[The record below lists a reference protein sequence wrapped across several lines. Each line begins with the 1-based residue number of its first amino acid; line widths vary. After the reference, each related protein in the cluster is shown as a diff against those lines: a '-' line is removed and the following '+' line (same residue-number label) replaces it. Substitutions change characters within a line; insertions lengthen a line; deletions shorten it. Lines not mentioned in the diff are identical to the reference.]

1 MVLRATYRSARV
13 ELSPPP
19 CFPFSLFTC
28 CLVSLLPRA
37 GGGNRLLMGGALET
51 TDEALL
57 DKAVALKV
65 AADAASDHA
74 ASIPF
79 PGIPALLAALA
90 AGGGGGDEDARHP
103 PPPALAILSN
113 KSEPFVVSLT
123 ARLFPS
129 TPFRVVAGATDTRP
143 LKPDAGALAAVCAEL
158 GVVPRDAVLVG
169 DTEVDMAAAAAAG
182 ATAVGVAWGFRGGE
196 ALRAGGGGIVVDTVD
211 ELKAVLQAGV
221 PPLGGLA
228 AAAAVR
234 DTVRV

>member
-1 MVLRATYRSARV
+1 MSPANRPFAAIVFDLDGTLVDSIQDIADGANMALAALGRPPRS
-13 ELSPPP
+13 
-19 CFPFSLFTC
+19 
-28 CLVSLLPRA
+28 VSDYHKLA

-79 PGIPALLAALA
+79 PGISALLAALA
-90 AGGGGGDEDARHP
+90 AGGGGGDEDCGDARHP

-169 DTEVDMAAAAAAG
+169 DTEVDMAAA
-182 ATAVGVAWGFRGGE
+182 
-196 ALRAGGGGIVVDTVD
+196 
-211 ELKAVLQAGV
+211 
-221 PPLGGLA
+221 
-228 AAAAVR
+228 
-234 DTVRV
+234 

>member
-1 MVLRATYRSARV
+1 
-13 ELSPPP
+13 
-19 CFPFSLFTC
+19 
-28 CLVSLLPRA
+28 
-37 GGGNRLLMGGALET
+37 MGGALGET

-79 PGIPALLAALA
+79 PGIPALLASLA
-90 AGGGGGDEDARHP
+90 AGGGGGDDGGGDARP
-103 PPPALAILSN
+103 PPTPVLAILSN

-158 GVVPRDAVLVG
+158 GVSPRDTVLVG

-182 ATAVGVAWGFRGGE
+182 ATAVGVAWGFRGGD
-196 ALRAGGGGIVVDTVD
+196 ALRAGGGGVVVDTVD
-211 ELKAVLQAGV
+211 ELRAVLQMGV
-221 PPLGGLA
+221 PPPGV
-228 AAAAVR
+228 AAAAV
-234 DTVRV
+234 VREIVRA

>member
-1 MVLRATYRSARV
+1 
-13 ELSPPP
+13 
-19 CFPFSLFTC
+19 
-28 CLVSLLPRA
+28 
-37 GGGNRLLMGGALET
+37 MGGALET

-79 PGIPALLAALA
+79 PGISALLAALA
-90 AGGGGGDEDARHP
+90 VGGGGGDDDCGDARHP

-221 PPLGGLA
+221 PPLGGVA